1 MPPIHPLHWLKRL
14 LPRGLL
20 ARSLLIIVI
29 PLVLL
34 QVATT
39 YVFFDRHWDVVSR
52 RLNAAV
58 ASEIGLIARLIDTYP
73 NDGLR
78 AWAFSI
84 ARMSQYLTFTFTPG
98 ETVPS
103 IAPSNSDPIERA
115 LTRQLGPYLPHPFV
129 VDGRPGDTHLTVYM
143 QTPSGVLEV
152 DLPKKRLFTE
162 SIFLFM
168 FWIVA
173 TSLILFGVAT
183 IFMRNQVR
191 PMLRLARAADAFG
204 KGRDAPE
211 VRVEGATEVRQASRA
226 FKAMR
231 ERIKRQID
239 QRTAM
244 LAGVSHDL
252 RTPMTRM
259 KLQLAL
265 LEDSTGGEGIADL
278 RADLAEMERMI
289 DAYLDFVRGSGT
301 ETATETDLSTT
312 VTDVVGR
319 HRRGGGLVELT
330 VERPM
335 VLPLKRQAFERA
347 FGNVLGNALRHGH
360 RAWVRVSL
368 RHEQVEVLV
377 DDDGPGIPKNKREDV
392 FKAFYRLESSRN
404 PTTGGMGL
412 GLTIAR
418 DLVRGLGGDVALADS
433 PHGGL
438 RVRLVLP
445 L

>member
-58 ASEIGLIARLIDTYP
+58 ASEIGLVARLIETYP
-73 NDGLR
+73 NEGLR

-115 LTRQLGPYLPHPFV
+115 LTRQLGTYLPHPFV

-204 KGRDAPE
+204 KGREAPE
-211 VRVEGATEVRQASRA
+211 VRIEGATEVRQASRA

-265 LEDSTGGEGIADL
+265 LESSASTEEIADL

-301 ETATETDLSTT
+301 ETAAETDLSTT

-347 FGNVLGNALRHGH
+347 FGNILGNALRHGH
-360 RAWVRVSL
+360 RAWVRVRL

-377 DDDGPGIPKNKREDV
+377 DDDGPGIPESKREEV

-404 PTTGGMGL
+404 LTTGGMGL

-418 DLVRGLGGDVALADS
+418 DLVRGLGGDVALGDS
-433 PHGGL
+433 PQGGL

>member
-1 MPPIHPLHWLKRL
+1 M

-34 QVATT
+34 QVITT

-52 RLNAAV
+52 RLNSAV
-58 ASEIGLIARLIDTYP
+58 ASEIGLVARLIETYP
-73 NDGLR
+73 DEGLQ

-84 ARMSQYLTFTFTPG
+84 ARMSQSLTFTFSPG
-98 ETVPS
+98 EGMPP
-103 IAPSNSDPIERA
+103 IAPSDSDPIERA

-143 QTPSGVLEV
+143 QTPRGILEV

-204 KGRDAPE
+204 KGREAAE
-211 VRVEGATEVRQASRA
+211 VRIEGATEVRKASRA

-252 RTPMTRM
+252 RTPLTRM

-265 LEDSTGGEGIADL
+265 LDGARKTEDAEDAKGIEDL
-278 RADLAEMERMI
+278 RADVAEMECMI

-301 ETATETDLSTT
+301 ETAIEADLAAT
-312 VTDVVGR
+312 VNDVVGR
-319 HRRGGGLVELT
+319 HRRGGGQVTLSADK
-330 VERPM
+330 PII
-335 VLPLKRQAFERA
+335 LPLKRQAFERA
-347 FGNVLGNALRHGH
+347 FGNILGNALRHGH
-360 RAWVRVSL
+360 QAWVRAGV
-368 RHEQVEVLV
+368 RHDQVEILV
-377 DDDGPGIPKNKREDV
+377 DDDGPGIPKARREEV

-404 PTTGGMGL
+404 PGTGGMGL

-418 DLVRGLGGDVALADS
+418 DLVRGMGGDVILTDS
-433 PHGGL
+433 PRGGL
-438 RVRLVLP
+438 RVRMVLP